1 MPASLNERC
10 DMFARFAAAVVAMI
24 AVVTASNIL
33 VQFPVQA
40 DLGPLHLGDILT
52 WGAFTYPFA
61 FLVSDLTNRFD
72 GPRSARAVVLVG
84 FAVALCLSAFLST
97 PRIAIASATAF
108 LIGQLLDIAVFSR
121 LRNRYWLIPPLS
133 ASLLGSAIDTLLFF
147 SIAFAPVFGF
157 IDSYFGMVD
166 GSLGMDAPWL
176 GIGAPLPLWLSLA
189 SGDFSVKFLAALLL
203 LVPYRALMNT
213 FMPLLFTTLFITKS
227 SGFSISFSSTYLA
240 IMSTNFLP

>member
-1 MPASLNERC
+1 
-10 DMFARFAAAVVAMI
+10 MFARFAAAVAAMI
-24 AVVTASNIL
+24 VVVTASNIL

-40 DLGPLHLGDILT
+40 DLGPLHLSDILT

-72 GPRSARAVVLVG
+72 GPRKARAVVFVG
-84 FAVALCLSAFLST
+84 FAVALGLSAFLST

-121 LRNRYWLIPPLS
+121 LRNRFWLIPPLS
-133 ASLLGSAIDTLLFF
+133 ASLLGSAIDTILFF

-157 IDSYFGMVD
+157 VDRFFGMAD
-166 GSLGMDAPWL
+166 GSLGMNAPWL
-176 GIGAPLPLWLSLA
+176 GVGAAAPLWLSLA

-203 LVPYRALMNT
+203 LVPYRALMNV
-213 FMPLLFTTLFITKS
+213 FMPLRPAVTAA
-227 SGFSISFSSTYLA
+227 G
-240 IMSTNFLP
+240 